1 MQPCPVC
8 GEMAIDANGYCVRC
22 GTFRGQPQPV
32 PPAYPQQPY
41 PQQPYPAPQ
50 PTSAAP
56 YPFSGPPISGGGY
69 SAPPAPPP
77 ARNRFVLPLVASVA
91 VLVLLIGAIVV
102 LAIVRSGGKPNPPSG
117 NGSPSISV
125 SAGPSSSV
133 DTCLIGTWTVSS
145 NRQQVDIPSVGPVT
159 FLGKGE
165 VVHIHPDGEVDT
177 DYAQATQYTAS
188 YNGHVIGA
196 TLTGT
201 DRSTISTANGTI
213 TILDD
218 KPNGSVAFTLDG
230 APLGSAAATEPDT
243 DPAQYTCLNNTAN
256 LHTSRF
262 DETLT
267 KTSPNP

>member
-32 PPAYPQQPY
+32 YPQQ
-41 PQQPYPAPQ
+41 QPYAAPQPAP

-77 ARNRFVLPLVASVA
+77 ARNKYVLPLVASVA

-102 LAIVRSGGKPNPPSG
+102 VAIVRSGGKPNPPG
-117 NGSPSISV
+117 ANGSPSASV
-125 SAGPSSSV
+125 SAEPSSAI
-133 DTCLIGTWTVSS
+133 DACLVGTWTVSS

-177 DYAQATQYTAS
+177 DYSQSTPYTAS
-188 YNGHVIGA
+188 YSGHVISA
-196 TLTGT
+196 TLAGT
-201 DRSTISTANGTI
+201 DRSTITTANGTI
-213 TILDD
+213 TIVKDE
-218 KPNGSVAFTLDG
+218 PNGTVSFKLDG
-230 APLGSAAATEPDT
+230 APLGSAGAMDPDT
-243 DPAQYTCLNNTAN
+243 DPAQYSCLNNTAN